1 MAVVATLKDGRIKAS
16 GSTTITP
23 TAAGDYAITITISEC
38 RKVEKVVNYNI
49 TVSPLVDPGTPVN
62 TVITDNV
69 VGCTLL
75 GVAAGCTITVEA
87 IAVGF

>member
-1 MAVVATLKDGRIKAS
+1 MTVVATLKDGRIKAS
-16 GSTTITP
+16 GSATIKP
-23 TAAGDYAITITISEC
+23 TSAGDYPVTITISEC
-38 RKVEKVVNYNI
+38 RKVEKVINYNI
-49 TVSPLVDPGTPVN
+49 TVTPLVDPGTPVN

-87 IAVGF
+87 VVVGF

>member
-1 MAVVATLKDGRIKAS
+1 VAVLATLKDGRMKVS
-16 GSTTITP
+16 GSTTIKP
-23 TAAGDYAITITISEC
+23 TGAGDYPITITISEC

-49 TVSPLVDPGTPVN
+49 TVEPLVDPGTPVN

-75 GVAAGCTITVEA
+75 GVAAGCTLTVEA
-87 IAVGF
+87 VVIGF